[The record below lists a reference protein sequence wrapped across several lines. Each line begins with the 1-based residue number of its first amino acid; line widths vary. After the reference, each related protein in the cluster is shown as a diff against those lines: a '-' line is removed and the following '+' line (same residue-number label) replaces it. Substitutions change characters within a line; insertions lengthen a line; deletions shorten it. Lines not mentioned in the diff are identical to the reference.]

1 MDFRQ
6 LKSFSEVVR
15 QGSFTRAAE
24 TLYISQPTISLHIRE
39 LEKELGVSLIHR
51 STRSIELTDK
61 GREIFEYAEGI
72 LTLRDRIGSACLPG
86 SQKLIRIGA
95 STIPSSCLLPDV
107 IADFL
112 KVRKDVVFDI
122 TQSDSRVV
130 AEGVFSHL
138 YDLGFTGMPSQ
149 RPELIEE
156 AVARD
161 HLVLITPADGR
172 FKEMKTALDSS
183 PAASSATAEGASPD
197 ISAGLEAPAPYEKQL
212 PDRLRELLL
221 SEPFIQREEGSG
233 SLDKAASLLEHVG
246 ISLDSL
252 RVTVRTNDQEAIL
265 ALVAAGA
272 GISILS
278 GQAARTFA
286 AEGRILCFDLAPSA
300 GGRDLF
306 LLYSKYDTLPEHV
319 RDFVRFVRE
328 ADIRTRSIP

>member
-24 TLYISQPTISLHIRE
+24 TLFISQPTISLHIRE
-39 LEKELGVSLIHR
+39 LEKELGVSLIRR

-72 LTLRDRIGSACLPG
+72 LTLRDRIGNACLPG

-112 KVRKDVVFDI
+112 KGRKDVVFDI
-122 TQSDSRVV
+122 TRSDSRVV
-130 AEGVFSHL
+130 AEGVLSHL
-138 YDLGFTGMPSQ
+138 YDLGFTGMPSR

-161 HLVLITPADGR
+161 HLVLITPADSR
-172 FKEMKTALDSS
+172 FREIKTALEASPTVLEGSS
-183 PAASSATAEGASPD
+183 PDNSALP
-197 ISAGLEAPAPYEKQL
+197 EAPAPHGKHL
-212 PDRLRELLL
+212 PDRLRDLLL
-221 SEPFIQREEGSG
+221 TEPFIQREEGSG
-233 SLDKAASLLEHVG
+233 SLDKAASLLEHAG
-246 ISLDSL
+246 ISLESL
-252 RVTVRTNDQEAIL
+252 RVAVRTNDQEAIL